1 MRLPRVLLIDDEV
14 AFSRTVAE
22 FLRRKGYEADIAPSG
37 EEGLKA
43 MREKTYDVI
52 ILDLRMPGLSGM
64 EVLKEIDP
72 SRKLAPEVI
81 ILTGFGTVDSGLEG
95 LNYGA
100 FDFLAKP
107 VKVGVLIEKIMA
119 AYERKLMKEA

>member
-1 MRLPRVLLIDDEV
+1 MRLPKVLLIDDEV

-22 FLRRKGYEADIAPSG
+22 FLLRKGYEASIAASG

-43 MREKTYDVI
+43 LRESSFDVI

-64 EVLKEIDP
+64 EVLRAINP

-95 LNYGA
+95 LTHGA
-100 FDFLAKP
+100 FDYLTKP
-107 VKVGVLIEKIMA
+107 VKVSVLIERITA
-119 AYERKLMKEA
+119 AFERKLLKEA